1 MYLQSTNMVL
11 MQFGFCLVI
20 LIHVAVSD
28 STEFEL
34 KTRTVDYR
42 RYSGCIDLEQVSS
55 ICPDKE
61 TLQNNCPVPVVLD
74 KCGYCYTCPAYME
87 GDTCGGPYYIY
98 GVCGKKHPNCKV
110 VKKDLYCTTDDK
122 QPLAKYDAIIMRGV
136 NLTGI
141 CKRKYC
147 LHPNS

>member
-1 MYLQSTNMVL
+1 MVL
-11 MQFGFCLVI
+11 VQFGFCLVI
-20 LIHVAVSD
+20 LSHVAVSD
-28 STEFEL
+28 STKFEL
-34 KTRTVDYR
+34 MTLDYR
-42 RYSGCIDLEQVSS
+42 QYSGCINYEHLEASP
-55 ICPDKE
+55 ICPDEE
-61 TLQNNCPVPVVLD
+61 TLQNNCPVPIVLD
-74 KCGYCYTCPAYME
+74 KCGYCYTCPKHIE

-98 GVCGKKHPNCKV
+98 GVCGKKHPNCDV
-110 VKKDLYCTTDDK
+110 VMKDLYCTSEDK